1 MQLKIIEI
9 IADIKED
16 PSLRNKLNGSSDL
29 MNDAALDSLQ
39 IISFILNVEE
49 AFGIEVDFDSF
60 DLDHLNSIDRFC
72 EFVGHLSASAS

>member
-1 MQLKIIEI
+1 MQQKIIEI
-9 IADIKED
+9 IAEIKQD
-16 PSLRNKLNGSSDL
+16 PSLRNKLNGSSDF

-60 DLDHLNSIDRFC
+60 DLDHLNSVDRFC
-72 EFVGHLSASAS
+72 EFVGQLSASA